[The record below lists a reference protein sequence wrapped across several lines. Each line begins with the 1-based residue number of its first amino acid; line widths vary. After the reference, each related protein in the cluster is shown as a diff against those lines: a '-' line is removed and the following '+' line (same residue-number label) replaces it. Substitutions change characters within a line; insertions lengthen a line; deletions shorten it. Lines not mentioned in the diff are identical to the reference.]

1 MTAAARFTQA
11 DMERAVKT
19 AKKVA
24 GSERA
29 RVVFRLDNR
38 EIEFIIGESTQDQPA
53 PETWSDDDV

>member
-29 RVVFRLDNR
+29 CGVQVGQPGNRVHHRRIDAGPTCARNLER
-38 EIEFIIGESTQDQPA
+38 
-53 PETWSDDDV
+53 